1 MSKSTGSWVD
11 RPYRVR
17 AVCEIRGM
25 KITVGLAQF
34 APCLGD
40 VDSNL
45 NRVLDLIEQAQAQQV
60 DLLVFPELALTG
72 YSLKD
77 LVPDVAIH
85 ATPDDPSFKMLL
97 QASSALDL
105 VVSFAEQD
113 DRFRWY
119 IAAAYLSAGRLVHL
133 HRKVYLPTYRM
144 FDEARFFAAGDSF
157 CAFDTRWGRMGLMVC
172 EDAWHLSTP
181 YVLWEDGADFL
192 IDIAAGPGYGISA
205 DTDLASA
212 ASTRALLGVYAEL
225 TTAFVIF
232 CNRVGLEDGVTFPG
246 GSCIVGPD
254 GRTIAAA
261 PLFEQVL
268 ITGEIDTDGLRR
280 SRVHLPLLRDE
291 KSQLVREH
299 LERIANRKREE
310 RK

>member
-1 MSKSTGSWVD
+1 
-11 RPYRVR
+11 
-17 AVCEIRGM
+17 M
-25 KITVGLAQF
+25 KIRVGLAQF

-45 NRVLDLIEQAQAQQV
+45 KRVLDLIEQAHAQQV

-85 ATPDDPSFKMLL
+85 ATPDDPCFKMLL

-105 VVSFAEQD
+105 VVSFVEED

-119 IAAAYLSAGRLVHL
+119 IAGAYLSAGRVVHL

-144 FDEARFFAAGDSF
+144 FDEARFFAAGDSL
-157 CAFDTRWGRMGLMVC
+157 CAFNTRWGRMGLMIC

-181 YVLWEDGADFL
+181 YVLWSDGADFL

-205 DTDLASA
+205 DTNLASA
-212 ASTRALLGVYAEL
+212 ESMSALLRVYAEL
-225 TTAFVIF
+225 TTAFVIY
-232 CNRVGLEDGVTFPG
+232 CNRVGIEDGVTFPG
-246 GSCIVGPD
+246 GSCVVGPN

-261 PLFEQVL
+261 PLFDQVL
-268 ITGEIDTDGLRR
+268 VLAEIDTDVLRR
-280 SRVHLPLLRDE
+280 SRLHLPLLRDE
-291 KSQLVREH
+291 KSELVRHH
-299 LERIANRKREE
+299 LGRIARRALNGEQI
-310 RK
+310 